1 MTKDDI
7 VKLAERISSGVAT
20 DEDILV
26 YNRIC
31 NSLQSDTEEWNDH
44 DHGSKKEMA
53 SVIKKTIWKE
63 AGIEAKVFQIRRYKW
78 VAAAAILATI
88 SIAALYFIKPV
99 TDPTISAKI
108 QPQSKRFKNDVAPG
122 KHGAILT
129 LSDGETIM
137 LDSANNGTLAVQ
149 GVDEVIKKDGQI
161 IYKNGHNSTE
171 IVYNTMTTPNGRQ
184 YKLVLADGTSVWLNA
199 ASSITFP
206 TAFSGKERSVTI
218 TGEVYFEVAHNA
230 QKPFIVQKGE
240 TRIEVLGTHFNM
252 NTYEDENSLN
262 VTLLEG
268 SVKVTQGNLL
278 SLIKPGQQAQLKK
291 DGLKLLNNTDIDAV
305 MAWKNGTFQFEG
317 EDMKILMRQLS
328 RWYDVEV
335 EYKKEINDLF
345 YAEISRNTNLSDALR
360 TLELT
365 GKVKF
370 EINGKKIIVM
380 P

>member
-20 DEDILV
+20 DEDMLV
-26 YNRIC
+26 YNRIY

-44 DHGSKKEMA
+44 VHGSKMEIS
-53 SVIKKTIWKE
+53 SVIKKTIWEK
-63 AGIEAKVFQIRRYKW
+63 AGIGPKMFQIRRFKW
-78 VAAAAILATI
+78 VAAAAVFAAI
-88 SIAALYFIKPV
+88 SIAALYINKPF
-99 TDPTISAKI
+99 TTPDTIAAI
-108 QPQSKRFKNDVAPG
+108 QPQDKSFKNDVDPG
-122 KHGAILT
+122 KAGAILT
-129 LSDGETIM
+129 LSDGETIT
-137 LDSANNGTLAVQ
+137 LDSASDGSLATQ
-149 GVDEVIKKDGQI
+149 GAEGVIKKDGQI
-161 IYKNGHNSTE
+161 IYKDQQNTAE
-171 IVYNTMTTPNGRQ
+171 VVYNTMTTLNGRQ
-184 YKLVLADGTSVWLNA
+184 YKLVLADGSSVWLNA

-206 TAFSGKERSVTI
+206 TTFSGNERSVTI
-218 TGEVYFEVAHNA
+218 TGEVYFEVAHDA

-240 TRIEVLGTHFNM
+240 TRIKVLGTHFNM
-252 NTYEDENSLN
+252 NTYEEENSIN

-268 SVKVTQGNLL
+268 SVKVTQGNLN

-291 DGLKLLNNTDIDAV
+291 DGIKLINHTDIDAV

-317 EDMKILMRQLS
+317 EDIKILMRQLA

-335 EYKKEINDLF
+335 EYRKEVNDLF
-345 YAEISRNTNLSDALR
+345 YAEISRNASLSNVLR